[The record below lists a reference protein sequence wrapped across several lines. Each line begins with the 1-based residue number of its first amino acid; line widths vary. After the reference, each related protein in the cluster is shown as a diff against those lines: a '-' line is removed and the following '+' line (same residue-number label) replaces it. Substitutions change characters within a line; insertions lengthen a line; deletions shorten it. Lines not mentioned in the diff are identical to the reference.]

1 VRGDALKSDMGP
13 IYRTLASYEPLIYI
27 ALAIGGLFAFR
38 RMWRSWREWRDSV
51 YGLEREFA
59 LRRLAQATAA
69 AFFIL
74 ALVFVEFFIATFIA
88 PTLPA
93 TDILS
98 TPTLDLLLT
107 PDNTLSPAEATQ
119 AALSPTTE
127 APPSGMSGCIPDQI
141 MITSPE
147 PSDIV
152 SGTIEIVGTANI
164 PNFGF
169 YKYEVARYG
178 TQDWATISADRKP
191 IQNEKLGDWN
201 TASLTNGDYFLRL
214 VVTDNVGMALE
225 PCVIAVRIANE

>member
-1 VRGDALKSDMGP
+1 MGP
-13 IYRTLASYEPLIYI
+13 VYRTLASYEPLIYI
-27 ALAIGGLFAFR
+27 ALAIGGMFAFR

-59 LRRLAQATAA
+59 LRRLGQATAA
-69 AFFIL
+69 AFLIL

-88 PTLPA
+88 PSLPA
-93 TDILS
+93 TDILA

-107 PDNTLSPAEATQ
+107 PAATLSPADATQ
-119 AALSPTTE
+119 AALSPVTQ
-127 APPSGMSGCIPDQI
+127 AAPSGMSGCIPDQI

-147 PSDIV
+147 PGDPV
-152 SGTIEIVGTANI
+152 SGTIEIAGTASI

-169 YKYEVARYG
+169 YKYEVARLG
-178 TQDWATISADRKP
+178 TQEWATISADRNPK
-191 IQNEKLGDWN
+191 QNEKLGDWN

-214 VVTDNVGMALE
+214 VVTDNVGISLE

>member
-1 VRGDALKSDMGP
+1 MGP
-13 IYRTLASYEPLIYI
+13 VYRTLAIYEPLIYI

-59 LRRLAQATAA
+59 LRRLGQATAA

-88 PTLPA
+88 PSLPA
-93 TDILS
+93 TDILA

-107 PDNTLSPAEATQ
+107 PAETLSPEQATQ
-119 AALSPTTE
+119 AAL
-127 APPSGMSGCIPDQI
+127 APVTQSVPSGMSGCVLDQM

-147 PSDIV
+147 PGDVV
-152 SGTIEIVGTANI
+152 SGTVEITGTASV

-169 YKYEVARYG
+169 FKYEVAPLG
-178 TQDWATISADRKP
+178 TQNWATISAGRDPKV
-191 IQNEKLGDWN
+191 NEVLGPWN
-201 TASLTNGDYFLRL
+201 TSSLTNGDYFLRL
-214 VVTDNVGMALE
+214 VITDNVGLSLE
-225 PCVIAVRIANE
+225 PCVIAVRVAN